1 MSKKDKSSQLLSTE
15 EIDRLLNGATTH
27 EEVFGEGGIYRTL
40 TKQLFERMLETELTH
55 HLGYEKHQKPLTEQT
70 LERGGNSRNGTSSKT
85 VDSIQGSLQLDI
97 ARDRNGTFEP
107 RIIPKGT
114 TRLPEIERMVLAL
127 YGGGMS
133 TRDIARELN
142 RAYGIDASPTFIS
155 DVTDS
160 IVADVEQ
167 WRARPL
173 DAVYPVAF
181 FDGIHLK
188 VREGGKVITKCLY
201 VAIGIGIEG
210 RKHCLG
216 IWLSHVESAS
226 FWLGVFTELRN
237 RGMEDI
243 LIATT
248 DGLTGFT
255 EAIAAAFPKCIHQT
269 CIVHLLR
276 SSMALVSL
284 KDRTAVAASL
294 RAVYT
299 APTEDEGLRHLD
311 AVEQEWGAKY
321 PAMIQSWYN
330 NWHKVMPMYSFTAE
344 LRRLIYTSNP
354 IESIN
359 RVLRKSIKT
368 RTIFPN
374 DMAVYKLMYL
384 SISNSEERWI
394 VATPN
399 WPDVMNQLVILF
411 PGRIAIA

>member
-1 MSKKDKSSQLLSTE
+1 MSKKDKSNQLLSTE

-85 VDSIQGSLQLDI
+85 VDSLHGPLQMDI

-107 RIIPKGT
+107 RVIPKGT

-133 TRDIARELN
+133 TRDIAKELN
-142 RAYGIDASPTFIS
+142 RAYGIDASPAFIS

-188 VREGGKVITKCLY
+188 VRESGKVITKCLY

-216 IWLSHVESAS
+216 IWLSQVESAS
-226 FWLGVFTELRN
+226 FWLGVFTNLRN
-237 RGMEDI
+237 RGVEDI

-248 DGLTGFT
+248 DGLPGFT
-255 EAIAAAFPKCIHQT
+255 EAIAAVFPQCIHQT

-276 SSMALVSL
+276 NSMALVSHT
-284 KDRTAVAASL
+284 DRKAVAASL

-299 APTEDEGLRHLD
+299 APTEEEGLRHLD
-311 AVEQEWGAKY
+311 AAEQEWGAKY
-321 PAMIQSWYN
+321 PALVQSWYN

-344 LRRLIYTSNP
+344 LRKLIYTSNP

-384 SISNSEERWI
+384 SISNSEERWTI
-394 VATPN
+394 ATPN
-399 WPDVMNQLVILF
+399 WSQAINQLIILF